1 MRRIKKENK
10 YGLKKVLFTFFLILA
25 VGGFTY
31 ITIETATSGAE
42 LSALERKEAKLA
54 QENREIKD
62 SIVIDSSLTEMDEK
76 SEELGFSKPSQII
89 YINGK
94 EEFAK
99 LP

>member
-10 YGLKKVLFTFFLILA
+10 YGLKKVLFTFFIILA

-54 QENREIKD
+54 QENREIRD